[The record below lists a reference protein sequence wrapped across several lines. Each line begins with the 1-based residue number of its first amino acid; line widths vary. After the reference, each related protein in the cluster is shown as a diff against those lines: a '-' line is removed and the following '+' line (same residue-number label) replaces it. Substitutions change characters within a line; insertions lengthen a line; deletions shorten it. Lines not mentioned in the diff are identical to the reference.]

1 MDKIN
6 IVCVVFKDNRELV
19 VCATT
24 DKVKAN
30 KASEL
35 VTNTVYELSQEKV
48 ADLQSKTSEEFDDD
62 YEDFL
67 FSKELAENFLTVKI
81 TQVPLNSLYNIKL

>member
-6 IVCVVFKDNRELV
+6 IVTIVLKDNKELV

-24 DKVKAN
+24 SQEKA
-30 KASEL
+30 KTASNL
-35 VTNTVYELSQEKV
+35 IMKTVYELSQEKV
-48 ADLQSKTSEEFDDD
+48 TDLTSKTGEEFDAD

-67 FSKELAENFLTVKI
+67 FSKELAEDFLTVKI
-81 TQVPLNSLYNIKL
+81 TQVPLDSLYKTKL